1 MRNNQNKHGPDVD
14 IGVWYAALLRH
25 SEAASGDSDAGKA
38 ARAGPT
44 DCACLLDAV
53 RQGLQIAPAC
63 LTQSDRDCACL
74 LDAVRQGLRPVVPK
88 TLGITQGKIAVPIAI
103 GNGSLIPDFR
113 NRSADLLNLKS
124 EIRNPKLRSPQ
135 SPDPRPP
142 EKDWPPGS
150 SISQKRR
157 RQRPRSTIVNRRTGE
172 SPPGIVDDLI
182 TSNID
187 SIAQRKRTIRGCILQ
202 GRKRL
207 FYP

>member
-14 IGVWYAALLRH
+14 VGRRYTWLRTPDVLTGLPPPWKVTKDRCGPGLKLRIADCRLRIEEIGLPVELLFNRK
-25 SEAASGDSDAGKA
+25 S
-38 ARAGPT
+38 
-44 DCACLLDAV
+44 
-53 RQGLQIAPAC
+53 
-63 LTQSDRDCACL
+63 
-74 LDAVRQGLRPVVPK
+74 
-88 TLGITQGKIAVPIAI
+88 KI
-103 GNGSLIPDFR
+103 
-113 NRSADLLNLKS
+113 
-124 EIRNPKLRSPQ
+124 ENPKLNGPP